1 MGDEEEHIIEKIH
14 VNIEKKVLIQTL
26 LVGFLSFMITGF
38 LVYYLAFHEIILG
51 LSMIFGSTIGFL
63 GLYFILISQPLFK
76 TTVKTCKFEDDEEL
90 EFQSTMKV

>member
-38 LVYYLAFHEIILG
+38 LVYFLA
-51 LSMIFGSTIGFL
+51 S
-63 GLYFILISQPLFK
+63 K
-76 TTVKTCKFEDDEEL
+76 TL
-90 EFQSTMKV
+90 WIP